1 MIIPDVNLLVYAYED
16 RSQDHL
22 EARQWWES
30 VLYSADMIGIPWA
43 VALGFIRLITNPRM
57 FPNPTPVSTATAC
70 VRSWLAQPN
79 VEIIHPG
86 PRHADLVFGLLEE
99 VGVGANLTM
108 DAHLAALAIEH
119 HATLHTTDSDFTRF
133 PGLRWVNPLKRKK
146 R

>member
-1 MIIPDVNLLVYAYED
+1 MIIPDINLLVYAYNE
-16 RSQDHL
+16 RAPEHPAVK
-22 EARQWWES
+22 EWWEEALS
-30 VLYSADMIGIPWA
+30 GTEAIGLPWL
-43 VALGFIRLITNPRM
+43 VILGFVRVLTNRRI
-57 FPNPTPVSTATAC
+57 FPEPLSVPEATGRA
-70 VRSWLAQPN
+70 RSWLAQPN

-133 PGLRWVNPLKRKK
+133 PGLRWVNPLKKKK